1 MYCSITLQLPN
12 HIHNLK
18 EAQTL
23 VNKNKTRRQTS
34 SLMGRPSSSNNN
46 PSQKRTNPLRKR
58 TNPLWKTTNPLRK
71 RTRPLQKMNLFA
83 KGHTYLRKWHTLYKK
98 KKKAGGGGVL
108 GGTNLFRKE
117 QPFGEEKK
125 NEKETKGKKMTT
137 PLLNWTNPT
146 AKPSSERDICVKFVW
161 YRYYIFTPLS
171 ISITPTHKNK

>member
-98 KKKAGGGGVL
+98 KKRRGGGGVGRDKPL
-108 GGTNLFRKE
+108 QKRTTLWRREKKWRRNKRKENDNPTSELDKPYSQTLFR
-117 QPFGEEKK
+117 
-125 NEKETKGKKMTT
+125 
-137 PLLNWTNPT
+137 
-146 AKPSSERDICVKFVW
+146 ERHMCKVCMIQVLHLYSTF
-161 YRYYIFTPLS
+161 Y
-171 ISITPTHKNK
+171 